1 MSIPTKRVVPPVFT
15 AKAIWRVGIIL
26 ILNIGLCIFVLTS
39 IRQINRYQELRS
51 TLDEVLIRTELARLS
66 ERNFLLN
73 SAITEKFITTGED
86 PEIQL
91 AHQNIDAN
99 LETLNVLMNSAL
111 IDREELRDE
120 LDSIRTQMVIYRV
133 AFDRIVTL
141 YQEKGFRDWGLE
153 GEMRA
158 AIHHIEDSPVPLDL
172 EYMLML
178 RRHEKD
184 FLLRRDLSYEK
195 KFQDGI
201 WDFRKHLEGIGTSNN
216 RSELKQLIDTLLHYE
231 SLFYRIVAIEEEI
244 GLQNSEGIKG
254 RMNISAGIIAQS
266 VERTIFFLDRRVK
279 SVTQN
284 LVLAIAILF
293 FISTA
298 LLIYRTLK
306 NLRQEDIIHL
316 KNKDLEKSHEN
327 ITASINYARRIQ
339 QGILSHAQ
347 YVTDIFSE
355 SLIIYRPRDI
365 VSGDFYWFA
374 HKDEKVV
381 VAVVDCTGHGVP
393 GAFMTVLANA
403 LLNQVVIEKGIDDP
417 AEILHELDM
426 LLSRILNQGGNDRA
440 EGMDMSIVTLNVLDN
455 TLEFGGAK
463 SNLYL
468 FQGDALR
475 QVKGDKFSIG
485 NHKLI
490 KKKHFSTHRL
500 HMQKGDTLYLFT
512 DGYPDQF
519 GGEESRKFLVK
530 NFRNLLC
537 DIHWRDLAFQEK
549 TLEDRLDRWMG
560 KKYAQTDDI
569 TVVGLRL

>member
-1 MSIPTKRVVPPVFT
+1 MASQPKRAIPPVFT
-15 AKAIWRVGIIL
+15 TKAIWRIGIIL
-26 ILNIGLCIFVLTS
+26 TLNIGLCIFVLTS

-73 SAITEKFITTGED
+73 SAITEEFITTGED
-86 PEIQL
+86 PEIQA
-91 AHQNIDAN
+91 AHQNIDEN
-99 LETLNVLMNSAL
+99 IETLAGLMSSSL
-111 IDREELRDE
+111 VDREEMRDV

-158 AIHHIEDSPVPLDL
+158 AIHHIEDSPLPLDL

-195 KFQDGI
+195 KFQEGT
-201 WDFRKHLEGIGTSNN
+201 WAFRSHLDQMRNSANQE
-216 RSELKQLIDTLLHYE
+216 ELQLLIDTLLYYE
-231 SLFYRIVAIEEEI
+231 SIFYRIVAIEEEI
-244 GLQNSEGIKG
+244 GLQNEEGIKG
-254 RMNISAGIIAQS
+254 QMNVSASIIAGS
-266 VERTIFFLDRRVK
+266 IENTLTYLNNRVDV
-279 SVTQN
+279 VTQN

-298 LLIYRTLK
+298 LLIFRTMK
-306 NLRQEDIIHL
+306 TLRQEDIIHL
-316 KNKDLEKSHEN
+316 KNKDLEKSNED

-355 SLIIYRPRDI
+355 FLILYRPRDI

-417 AEILHELDM
+417 AEILHELDEH
-426 LLSRILNQGGNDRA
+426 LSRILKQGGSDRA
-440 EGMDMSIVTLNVLDN
+440 EGMDMSVLTLNVLDN
-455 TLEFGGAK
+455 TLEYGGAK

-468 FQGDALR
+468 FQGDDLR

-485 NHKLI
+485 SHKLI
-490 KKKHFSTHRL
+490 KEKHFSTHRL
-500 HMQKGDTLYLFT
+500 HLQKGDTLYLFT
-512 DGYPDQF
+512 DGFPDQF
-519 GGEESRKFLVK
+519 GGEDSRKFMIK
-530 NFRNLLC
+530 NFRELLR

-549 TLEDRLDRWMG
+549 TLEDKLEKWMG
-560 KKYAQTDDI
+560 KHKQTDDI

>member
-1 MSIPTKRVVPPVFT
+1 M
-15 AKAIWRVGIIL
+15 
-26 ILNIGLCIFVLTS
+26 LTS